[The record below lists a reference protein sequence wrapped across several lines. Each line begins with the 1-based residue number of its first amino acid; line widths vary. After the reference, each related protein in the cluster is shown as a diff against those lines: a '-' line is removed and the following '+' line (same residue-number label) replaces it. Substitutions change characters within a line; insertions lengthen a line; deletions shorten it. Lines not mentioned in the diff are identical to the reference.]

1 MEEMK
6 SVINSYDLMSL
17 SWNDSQA
24 FAPDGAIV
32 LVTSTLNCNLV
43 MCQAGESI
51 IHCISAGERR
61 LKVQDMPQVIKVV
74 KIRRYTMGKKM
85 PLFLFFHIQFV
96 PKINVFKQK
105 KPTQTKPKKPKQTN
119 KNQPN
124 KIP

>member
-61 LKVQDMPQVIKVV
+61 LKVQDMPQVIGCKNQEIYHGE
-74 KIRRYTMGKKM
+74 KYATL
-85 PLFLFFHIQFV
+85 PFLPYSV
-96 PKINVFKQK
+96 CS
-105 KPTQTKPKKPKQTN
+105 PKKCV
-119 KNQPN
+119 
-124 KIP
+124 